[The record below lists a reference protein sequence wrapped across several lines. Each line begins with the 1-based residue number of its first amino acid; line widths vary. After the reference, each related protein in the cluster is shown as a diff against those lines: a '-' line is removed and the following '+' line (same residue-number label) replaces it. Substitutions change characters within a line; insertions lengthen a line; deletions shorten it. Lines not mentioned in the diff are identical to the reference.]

1 MKFSISLL
9 LCACMAVLPV
19 YAASSANREHDL
31 KEIAR
36 VATIMIDGDTC
47 QHILTPRALA
57 HMLHPDP
64 RDEWQAGDNY
74 DVDDKDFIDTKKTL
88 MRLALMA
95 PYPVDVNLWMP
106 LPTTPPS
113 IHVVIRNHYNLS
125 QFWNGQLEQKMPP
138 VMQEVLKTGNDVTVE
153 GKTGM
158 ISVLAPVRNSL
169 GQIIGL
175 VEVVGGTG
183 VPQHDER

>member
-1 MKFSISLL
+1 MKFAGSLL
-9 LCACMAVLPV
+9 LCTCLAVLPV
-19 YAASSANREHDL
+19 YAAASANREHDL
-31 KEIAR
+31 NQIAR
-36 VATIMIDGDTC
+36 VATIMVDGDTC

-64 RDEWQAGDNY
+64 RDKWQAGDNY
-74 DVDDKDFIDTKKTL
+74 DVDDNAFISTKKTL

-106 LPTTPPS
+106 VPTKPS
-113 IHVVIRNHYNLS
+113 TIYVVIRNHYNLS
-125 QFWNGQLEQKMPP
+125 QFWNGKLQQKMPP
-138 VMQEVLKTGNDVTVE
+138 VMQGVLKTGNDVTVT

-169 GQIIGL
+169 GQIVGL
-175 VEVVGGTG
+175 VEVVSSTDA
-183 VPQHDER
+183 PQHDER